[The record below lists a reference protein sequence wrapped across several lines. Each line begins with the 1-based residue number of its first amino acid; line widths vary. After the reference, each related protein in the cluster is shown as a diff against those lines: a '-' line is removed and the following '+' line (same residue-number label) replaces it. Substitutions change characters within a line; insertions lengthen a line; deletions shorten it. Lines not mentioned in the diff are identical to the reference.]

1 MMQIGGAAPEP
12 GEAEA
17 KKWPARWPL
26 ALGFT
31 ALLVLV
37 GGFGSWAAMSQIAG
51 AIIAS
56 GRIEVERNRQV
67 VQHPTGGVVA
77 EIAVNEGDNVTAGDL
92 LIQLDDTRLRSQLTI
107 TEGQLYEIVA
117 RRGRLEAERDGSED
131 IDFMPEVIEAGRND
145 PELGELMDGQRNLF
159 LARRMSITQER
170 EQLSKRISQI
180 NSQMEGID
188 AQMVSLKRQL
198 ELIQEEEAS
207 QQTLFDRG
215 LAQAG
220 ALLALKRNAANLE
233 GSIGE
238 LAANRAQAETRITET
253 EIEVLQIGSQV
264 REEAITQLRDLR
276 YRELELRE
284 QRDTLAVE
292 IDDLQIRAP
301 VSGII
306 YSLQVQTPRSVIQA
320 AQPVLYLVPQDRP
333 LVIAA
338 RVEPIHIDQ
347 ILVGQNVNLR
357 FSALDQRTTPELEGQ
372 VALVSADAFEDE
384 ATRMTFYRAE
394 IVLAPGQIER
404 LADDVAL
411 IPGMPV
417 EAYIRTDDRSPL
429 VYLTKPLMDY
439 FNRAFRET

>member
-1 MMQIGGAAPEP
+1 MSKPA
-12 GEAEA
+12 GES
-17 KKWPARWPL
+17 KWSARWPL
-26 ALGFT
+26 MVGFV
-31 ALLVLV
+31 ALLTLI
-37 GGFGSWAAMSQIAG
+37 GGFGTWATVTQIAG

-77 EIAVNEGDNVTAGDL
+77 EIGVEEGDTVSAGDL
-92 LIQLDDTRLRSQLTI
+92 LIQLDDTRLKSQLII

-117 RRGRLEAERDGSED
+117 RRGRLEAERDGADD
-131 IDFMPEVIEAGRND
+131 IKFIEELQDAGDKD
-145 PELGELMDGQRNLF
+145 PELDELLDGQRNLF
-159 LARRMSITQER
+159 QARRDSMAQER
-170 EQLSKRISQI
+170 DQLSKRTGQI
-180 NSQMEGID
+180 ENQIEGID
-188 AQMVSLKRQL
+188 AQSTSLGKQL
-198 ELIQEEEAS
+198 ELIQQELTS

-220 ALLALKRNAANLE
+220 TLLALQRNSANLE
-233 GSIGE
+233 GQIGE
-238 LAANRAQAETRITET
+238 LIANRAQAESRITET
-253 EIEVLQIGSQV
+253 QIEVLKLDTGV

-284 QRDTLAVE
+284 QRSALQEELDR
-292 IDDLQIRAP
+292 LQIRAP
-301 VSGII
+301 VSGIV
-306 YSLQVQTPRSVIQA
+306 YSMQVQTPRSVLQA

-333 LVIAA
+333 LVIVA
-338 RVEPIHIDQ
+338 RIEPIHIDQ

-357 FSALDQRTTPELEGQ
+357 FSALDQRTTPELVGQ
-372 VALVSADAFEDE
+372 VAIVSADAFEDE

-394 IVLAPGQIER
+394 IVLAPGEIER

-429 VYLTKPLMDY
+429 AYLTKPLLDY
-439 FNRAFRET
+439 FNRAFRES